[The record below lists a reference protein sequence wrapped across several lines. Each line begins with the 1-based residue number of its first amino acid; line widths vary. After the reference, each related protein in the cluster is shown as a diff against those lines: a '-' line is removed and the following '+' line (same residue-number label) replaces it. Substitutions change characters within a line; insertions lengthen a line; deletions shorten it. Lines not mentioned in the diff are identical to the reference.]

1 MDWYESSTDIDKH
14 FGFRVTEIETRLL
27 EKARAM
33 GPGGSH
39 HTWGS
44 LLHEGNQTW
53 VGLHP
58 ETIQTPY
65 SELLRMTEKLELCPG
80 EKVVDLGAGYGRL
93 GILLHHQY
101 PRVKFLGIEYVPE
114 RVAEGQRI
122 YQLQGM
128 DPDTLTIGDLTA
140 GDFFPEPADHYFIY
154 DFGKVPHIRH
164 LLQKLSRVADSRKF
178 TVTGRGKG
186 IRSLISHEFPW
197 LTSFYDEENFSIYR
211 F

>member
-1 MDWYESSTDIDKH
+1 MDWYETSTDIDKL
-14 FGFRVTEIETRLL
+14 FGFRVNEIEGRLL
-27 EKARAM
+27 EKARTLS
-33 GPGGSH
+33 PGGNH

-65 SELLRMTEKLELCPG
+65 SELLRMTEKLDLRPG
-80 EKVVDLGAGYGRL
+80 DKVIDLGAGYGRL
-93 GILLHHQY
+93 GILLHKLH
-101 PRVKFLGIEYVPE
+101 PRVRFQGIEFVPE
-114 RVAEGQRI
+114 RVAEGQRV
-122 YQLQGM
+122 YQLQGL
-128 DPDTLTIGDLTA
+128 DPDTLCIGDLTREE
-140 GDFFPEPADHYFIY
+140 FMPELADHYFVY

-164 LLQKLSRVADSRKF
+164 LLHKLSRIADSRKF
-178 TVTGRGKG
+178 SVTGRGKG

-197 LTSFYDEENFSIYR
+197 LTPCYEEENFSIYT